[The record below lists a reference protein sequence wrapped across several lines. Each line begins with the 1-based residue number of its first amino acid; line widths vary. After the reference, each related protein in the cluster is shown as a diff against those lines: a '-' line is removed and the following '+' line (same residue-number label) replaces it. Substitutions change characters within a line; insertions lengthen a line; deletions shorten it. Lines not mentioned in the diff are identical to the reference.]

1 MIESLALIDWITLT
15 LILISGITG
24 LFNGLIKEI
33 FSTAAWLLS
42 LALAWLYGPFL
53 FPYVGDFVESEP
65 VKNIIC
71 FILLFLISFIVLKI
85 IGSIISK
92 LLSAI
97 GLKSIDK
104 LLGLFF
110 GSLKALA
117 IISSVFV
124 FNLNYLDKS
133 SWWLNSYSRIYSIE
147 FYNYSKPVF
156 NKWIDRVDIILQKDN
171 PKDSL

>member
-15 LILISGITG
+15 LILIFGITG

-42 LALAWLYGPFL
+42 LAIAWLYGPFL

-65 VKNIIC
+65 AKNIIC

-92 LLSAI
+92 LLSVI

-104 LLGLFF
+104 LLGMFF

-156 NKWIDRVDIILQKDN
+156 NKWIDSVDIILQKDN
-171 PKDSL
+171 PKVSL

>member
-15 LILISGITG
+15 LILIFGITG

>member
-15 LILISGITG
+15 LILIFGITG
-24 LFNGLIKEI
+24 HFNGLIKEI

-42 LALAWLYGPFL
+42 LAIAWLYGPFL

-104 LLGLFF
+104 LLGMFF
-110 GSLKALA
+110 GSLKALE

-156 NKWIDRVDIILQKDN
+156 NKWIDKVDIILQKDN
-171 PKDSL
+171 PKDTL

>member
-15 LILISGITG
+15 LILIFGITG

-104 LLGLFF
+104 LLGMFF

-147 FYNYSKPVF
+147 FYNYARPVF
-156 NKWIDRVDIILQKDN
+156 NKWIDSVDIILQKDN

>member
-156 NKWIDRVDIILQKDN
+156 NKWIDKVDIILQKDN
-171 PKDSL
+171 PKDTL

>member
-15 LILISGITG
+15 LILIFGITG

-156 NKWIDRVDIILQKDN
+156 NKWIDKVDIILQKDN
-171 PKDSL
+171 PKDTL